1 MVAEKIFYPGK
12 FYELVEGAVGKGS
25 ECVGLGQLA
34 SVNRE
39 THHLLSHYTFLFS
52 HSVVFFFPSN
62 NFFIYLFVIYCHY
75 FYYVFSFIL
84 SGGWIR
90 HTPIMLVKFS
100 VAYVREAY
108 SIGICINAFIFLYI
122 YIHAHCVFH
131 FCFSRFFFSSSFSS
145 SSSPGPDRNRNRICA
160 VNKVFSKKK
169 KNW

>member
-1 MVAEKIFYPGK
+1 MCGF
-12 FYELVEGAVGKGS
+12 GATCLCKPRNPPP
-25 ECVGLGQLA
+25 
-34 SVNRE
+34 SVP
-39 THHLLSHYTFLFS
+39 LYFSLFS
-52 HSVVFFFPSN
+52 LFCFFFFLPIIL
-62 NFFIYLFVIYCHY
+62 FIYLFVIYCHY

-169 KNW
+169 KIGNLLYFYAHF